1 MAIARSSRRNVE
13 LILSFVFG
21 VHFLFVAISHLNAA
35 ADRFE
40 QSQPFE
46 NGLLAQ
52 AKIVEV
58 PDNQRGGTPVSVQFT
73 NNKRKVQ
80 KSKALVHYP
89 EYLRVGQSVEIS
101 YQPDN
106 PEWVRAPELG
116 WSESEYAGWRG
127 MSLVWLF
134 GAICIFPLAIWRRF
148 KKPTYTPAL
157 ELSEGDTDFRVKQHY
172 FRLFLMW
179 SVYAF
184 ALFVVYAIVTLSIT
198 HMIGLPIWAQKIALL
213 AWHALLVFK
222 IGLPAARVLFNDPI
236 AINRNGVS
244 FYGRPSVSWA
254 DMSQIAFVSGRDQVI
269 DRRLIIALKPSSS
282 IVGYPVWQIPMKK
295 LSPLVYIDLFITR
308 WDDHEI
314 VTAMNHFGLEEH
326 DPEAARRLLY
336 SLSESGLI
344 TGRTKNESI
353 DAVDVDSIS
362 SKDHS
367 YMSRGF
373 HFGRGL

>member
-1 MAIARSSRRNVE
+1 MALARSSRRNVE

-21 VHFLFVAISHLNAA
+21 VHFLFVAISHLNVA

-52 AKIVEV
+52 AKIVEI
-58 PDNQRGGTPVSVQFT
+58 PDNQRDGTPVSVQFT

-80 KSKALVHYP
+80 MSKTLVHYP

-134 GAICIFPLAIWRRF
+134 GAISIFPLAIWCRF
-148 KKPTYTPAL
+148 KKPTYKPAL
-157 ELSEGDTDFRVKQHY
+157 ELSEGDNVFRVKQHY

-179 SVYAF
+179 SVYSF

-198 HMIGLPIWAQKIALL
+198 HIIGLPIWAQKIAIL
-213 AWHALLVFK
+213 AWHVLLAFK

-244 FYGRPSVSWA
+244 FYGRPSVPWA
-254 DMSQIAFVSGRDQVI
+254 DMSQIAFVSGRDKAI
-269 DRRLIIALKPSSS
+269 DKRLVIALNPSSS

-295 LSPLVYIDLFITR
+295 LSPSIYIDLYITR

-314 VTAMNHFGLEEH
+314 VTAINHFGLEEH

-344 TGRTKNESI
+344 TGRTKNESF

-373 HFGRGL
+373 HFGSR